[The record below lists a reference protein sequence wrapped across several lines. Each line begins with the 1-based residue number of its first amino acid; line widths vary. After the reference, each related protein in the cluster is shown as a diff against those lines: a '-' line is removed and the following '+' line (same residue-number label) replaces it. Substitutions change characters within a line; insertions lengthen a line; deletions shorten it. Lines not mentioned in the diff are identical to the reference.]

1 MTGYFCRRYDS
12 IPVANGVCISCGL
25 PPEDHRD
32 PDEHLA
38 KIKSREEFY
47 RSDYLPARR
56 RIWRERVT
64 VYGPVLL
71 MLAAML
77 LVGVAIGHEVF

>member
-1 MTGYFCRRYDS
+1 MKSRIEF
-12 IPVANGVCISCGL
+12 
-25 PPEDHRD
+25 HRD
-32 PDEHLA
+32 
-38 KIKSREEFY
+38 
-47 RSDYLPARR
+47 DYLPARR